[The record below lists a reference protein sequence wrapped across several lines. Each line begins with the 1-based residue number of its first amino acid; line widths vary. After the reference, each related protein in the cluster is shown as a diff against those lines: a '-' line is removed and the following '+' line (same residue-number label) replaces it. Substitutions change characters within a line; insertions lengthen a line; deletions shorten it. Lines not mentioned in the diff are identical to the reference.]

1 MNMKKLL
8 FFIALAGTLG
18 GFAASTDSYILW
30 MVDKTATGTERG
42 GASIDGK
49 SYTAKVVALDSNTSW
64 TDQADGKNYLTL
76 YSIDNTGTQIDGYTG
91 VSVGIRSAVSG
102 IQNLQYFA
110 NVAGYTGG
118 YTYFVELWNEGGVV
132 ARSEGLPYEQAS
144 IAALADISTP
154 GTLWA
159 PKTFV
164 AAPEPNS
171 ALLLLIGCATLAL
184 RRRKQIVA

>member
-1 MNMKKLL
+1 MKKLL
-8 FFIALAGTLG
+8 FLLALAGTLG
-18 GFAASTDSYILW
+18 GYTALADSYIYW

-42 GASIDGK
+42 GGSIDGK
-49 SYTAKVVALDSNTSW
+49 PYTAKVVALESGMSW
-64 TDQADGKNYLTL
+64 TDQTTGKNYLNL
-76 YSIDNTGTQIDGYTG
+76 YSIDNTASSIDGNTG
-91 VSVGIRSAVSG
+91 VSVGIGSAVTG

-110 NVAGYTGG
+110 NVTGYLDG

-159 PKTFV
+159 PMTFV

-184 RRRKQIVA
+184 RRRKQVVA

>member
-1 MNMKKLL
+1 MKKLL
-8 FFIALAGTLG
+8 FFLALAGTVG
-18 GFAASTDSYILW
+18 ATAASTDSYIYW
-30 MVDKTATGTERG
+30 MVDKNATGTEIG
-42 GASIDGK
+42 GDSIDGQK
-49 SYTAKVVALDSNTSW
+49 YMAKVVALDSKVSW
-64 TDQADGKNYLTL
+64 TDQMDGKTYLNL
-76 YSIDNTGTQIDGYTG
+76 YSIDNTASSIDGNIG
-91 VSVGIRSAVSG
+91 VEVGIGSAVTG

-110 NVAGYTGG
+110 NVTGYLTG

-154 GTLWA
+154 GMLWA
-159 PKTFV
+159 PMTFV

>member
-1 MNMKKLL
+1 MKKIILL
-8 FFIALAGTLG
+8 LA
-18 GFAASTDSYILW
+18 FATSVGVSLADSYLYW
-30 MVDKTATGTERG
+30 MVNNDASGTARG
-42 GASIDGK
+42 GDPLAAGK
-49 SYTAKVVALDSNTSW
+49 YYAKVSAFQTGTSW
-64 TDQADGKNYLTL
+64 TDQSVGQQYLNI
-76 YSIDNTGTQIDGYTG
+76 YSFVNGGLGEDLGNETG
-91 VSVGIRSAVSG
+91 VEVQIGGSPTPDNRHF
-102 IQNLQYFA
+102 FA
-110 NVAGYTGG
+110 NIASYGSE
-118 YTYFVELWNEGGVV
+118 YTYFVELWNEGSVV

-159 PKTFV
+159 PMTFV